1 MRTIQHIMVATDG
14 SEAADRVLDVAAAI
28 IKAVGGELSI
38 LTVGEQPSGDELR
51 RLARSEGD
59 IGDALE
65 SLSNRILKQA
75 NDRARR
81 LSVSRSNHSSAGTKK
96 PSDQLLH
103 LESADIADQREYPV
117 PRKRFEVLGGAKF

>member
-1 MRTIQHIMVATDG
+1 MRTIQHIMLATDG
-14 SEAADRVLDVAAAI
+14 AEAADRALDVAAPI
-28 IKAVGGELSI
+28 IKAIGGELSI

-51 RLARSEGD
+51 RLVRSEGD

-81 LSVSRSNHSSAGTKK
+81 LGAPRMSTAFLRAKSRVISLSKRRKKSSW
-96 PSDQLLH
+96 
-103 LESADIADQREYPV
+103 
-117 PRKRFEVLGGAKF
+117 

>member
-14 SEAADRVLDVAAAI
+14 AEAADRALDVAAAI

-38 LTVGEQPSGDELR
+38 LTVGEQPSGDKLR
-51 RLARSEGD
+51 CLARSEGD
-59 IGDALE
+59 IGDSLE

-81 LSVSRSNHSSAGTKK
+81 LSVS
-96 PSDQLLH
+96 LH

-117 PRKRFEVLGGAKF
+117 PRKRFEILGGSKF

>member
-1 MRTIQHIMVATDG
+1 MRTIQHIMLATDG
-14 SEAADRVLDVAAAI
+14 AEAADRALDVAAPI
-28 IKAVGGELSI
+28 IKAIGGELSI

-51 RLARSEGD
+51 RLVRSEGD

-81 LSVSRSNHSSAGTKK
+81 LGGS
-96 PSDQLLH
+96 LH

-117 PRKRFEVLGGAKF
+117 PRKRFEVLGGSKF